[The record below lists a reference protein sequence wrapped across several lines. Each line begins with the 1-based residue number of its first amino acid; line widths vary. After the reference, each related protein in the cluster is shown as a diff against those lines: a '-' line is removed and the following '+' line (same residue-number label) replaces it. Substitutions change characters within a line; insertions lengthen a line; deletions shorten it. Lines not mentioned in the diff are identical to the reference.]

1 MSLNEA
7 SASRPLIVLVANRS
21 LRPKQETKNAALQSK
36 SCATVPDI
44 LRRHV
49 ESTMGDS
56 RPTETDSG
64 IKGFITNADR
74 VFQRRGAP
82 SLSVR
87 SEAVK
92 PVTARP
98 PGATPNQFSTEAL
111 RKLSVLGGDVITF
124 RKKDVPLSL
133 KTPSVRLFRS
143 QRIIQI
149 LNSGLGLC
157 QCFQCFPQTEENHPH
172 FNRAWRRDCDYT
184 PPPRVYTDAGLNL

>member
-1 MSLNEA
+1 MPIVFSSGEELRVWA
-7 SASRPLIVLVANRS
+7 WGLRQWSRL
-21 LRPKQETKNAALQSK
+21 
-36 SCATVPDI
+36 
-44 LRRHV
+44 
-49 ESTMGDS
+49 
-56 RPTETDSG
+56 
-64 IKGFITNADR
+64 
-74 VFQRRGAP
+74 
-82 SLSVR
+82 
-87 SEAVK
+87 
-92 PVTARP
+92 P
-98 PGATPNQFSTEAL
+98 PGLLEPHRIRTFSTEAL

-184 PPPRVYTDAGLNL
+184 PPPRVYTDAGLNLWSGKCCLLQSNSAAASLWTTWSEPVSQFEGYSLKLFVLIKISYLN